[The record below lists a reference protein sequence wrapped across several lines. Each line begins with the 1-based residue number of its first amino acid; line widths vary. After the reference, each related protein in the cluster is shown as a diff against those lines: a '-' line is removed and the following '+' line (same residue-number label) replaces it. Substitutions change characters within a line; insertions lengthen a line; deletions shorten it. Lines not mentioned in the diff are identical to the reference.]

1 MGLQERHGTL
11 GMGNVVDI
19 HRIEAGLLADT
30 LDCIAMAMF
39 VVDGMAR
46 ILHVNA
52 TGRTLLAD
60 ASVLC
65 CLNGKLSPF
74 DRRAERLFREVIAA
88 ARDAPVDAKG
98 VSLPPLITCDGAQW
112 LVRVLPLTRR
122 VGRQTNTA
130 HAAVAAVLIH
140 RVGLDVAD
148 GLTTVAN
155 VYSLTPA
162 EMRVGA
168 AIIETGGVPEA
179 APALGISETTV
190 KTHLQHIFQ
199 KTGTRRQA
207 DLVKLVAGF
216 ASPLP

>member
-1 MGLQERHGTL
+1 MPPFC
-11 GMGNVVDI
+11 V
-19 HRIEAGLLADT
+19 
-30 LDCIAMAMF
+30 
-39 VVDGMAR
+39 
-46 ILHVNA
+46 
-52 TGRTLLAD
+52 
-60 ASVLC
+60 
-65 CLNGKLSPF
+65 GKLSPF
-74 DRRAERLFREVIAA
+74 DRRA
-88 ARDAPVDAKG
+88 D
-98 VSLPPLITCDGAQW
+98 
-112 LVRVLPLTRR
+112 
-122 VGRQTNTA
+122 GRQTNTA

-148 GLTTVAN
+148 GLATVAN